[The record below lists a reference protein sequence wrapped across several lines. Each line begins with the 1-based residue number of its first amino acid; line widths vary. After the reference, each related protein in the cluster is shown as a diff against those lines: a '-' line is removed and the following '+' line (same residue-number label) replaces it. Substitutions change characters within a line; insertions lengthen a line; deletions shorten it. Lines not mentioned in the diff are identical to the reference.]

1 MLKHGWTLKT
11 WCQWEAV
18 RKDYILYDFT
28 KRKVQD
34 RQIQRDTKWVTV
46 QGWVWGEWEMNAN
59 GMEFLWEAM
68 KYSCCLITKSCLTLC
83 DPMEWSV
90 LGFPVLHYLPEF
102 AQTHVH
108 WVSDAI
114 PPSHPLSAPSP
125 PALNLSQH
133 QGLFQWVSSSHQV
146 AKVLEL
152 QHQSFQWIFRV
163 DFLYK
168 RTRRPRQ
175 RGGYSGWLSSLDHAL
190 KSNLLLS
197 TPFFL

>member
-11 WCQWEAV
+11 LCQWEVV

-28 KRKVQD
+28 KRKVQN

-46 QGWVWGEWEMNAN
+46 QGWVWGDWEMNAN

-125 PALNLSQH
+125 PAFNLSQH

-152 QHQSFQWIFRV
+152 QHQSFWWIFKV
-163 DFLYK
+163 DFL
-168 RTRRPRQ
+168 
-175 RGGYSGWLSSLDHAL
+175 
-190 KSNLLLS
+190 
-197 TPFFL
+197 